1 MISGWEREVRRII
14 GGRSVAVSSAVVGR
28 RAAILS
34 GIRKIT
40 TAELRRVIDAVRS
53 EAASV
58 YTDNAYRISSILSGV
73 NATTIAVSGVSFS
86 AIDVPTV
93 RAAIAG
99 PIAGLSEIRSI
110 GKIPARVESL
120 LRKDLARSIADGYR
134 VDQLV
139 SKWRERL
146 GAGVVASEARSLAR
160 TAIMSAS
167 NAAHLDNYRRNRDLI
182 PMVRWE
188 ATFDRRTCVRCGSLH
203 GRAFPVGEAPPIP
216 AHLNCILPGNLV
228 SRASVLAAA
237 KSLYRGRVVEIRTS
251 GGRRISVTEK
261 HPVLTSRGW
270 VRASEVRR
278 GDDLVNY
285 PGSGRELL
293 GVDPNDHDV
302 PTSIEEVFRSLEE
315 SVGVGSARVPPS
327 PEDLHGD
334 ADGVE
339 GEVHVVWAN
348 GGIPGVGNASVREH
362 LRDRDL
368 DRAPTVEGSEPLSSG
383 RDLDAMLE
391 RLRLSA
397 YRVVGGLGESES
409 LGLGRLRHA
418 CEHCGG
424 PASSRE
430 IGCGDPSRDDVSAYP
445 EVVRDG
451 EFALAGGVPS
461 GDLRIIEGDSSRSRG
476 LVPSSNPH
484 PGFNEVL
491 DDRLRTTPE
500 EFRDLLCALPCGV
513 SLDRVVDVDHS
524 SYSGHVYDLQTVS
537 GTINCGGVIIH
548 NCRCVLIPVFADPV
562 LNSAVHSVGAYRSP
576 SGGTYFRN
584 KDRGFERFLR
594 SRTPDFRADFF
605 PSMLKREVF
614 EKGRLSLADMVS
626 RDGSIKTDDQIRAM
640 LRRLP

>member
-1 MISGWEREVRRII
+1 MSEILDLRYRLIVRERRIDDQVSAILSEMILGWEREIRRIL
-14 GGRSVAVSSAVVGR
+14 GGRSAVDVSSAVVGR

-40 TAELRRVIDAVRS
+40 TAELRKVIDAVRS

-58 YTDNAYRISSILSGV
+58 YTDNAYRISSILSGAK
-73 NATTIAVSGVSFS
+73 ATTIAVSGVSFS

-120 LRKDLARSIADGYR
+120 MRKDLARSIADGYR

-139 SKWRERL
+139 SKWRDRL
-146 GAGVVASEARSLAR
+146 GAGVVASEVRSLAR

-203 GRAFPVGEAPPIP
+203 GRAFPVGDAPPIP
-216 AHLNCILPGNLV
+216 AHLNCVLPGSLV
-228 SRASVLAAA
+228 STASVLAAA
-237 KSLYRGRVVEIRTS
+237 KSLYRGRVVEVRTE

-285 PGSGRELL
+285 PGSDREPS
-293 GVDPNDHDV
+293 GINPHDHDV
-302 PTSIEEVFRSLEE
+302 PTAIEEVFRSLEE

-334 ADGVE
+334 AVGVE
-339 GEVHVVWAN
+339 GEVHVVWAD
-348 GGIPGVGNASVREH
+348 GGVSGVGNTSGREH
-362 LRDRDL
+362 LRDHNF
-368 DRAPTVEGSEPLSSG
+368 DRAPMVEGSDPLPSG
-383 RDLDAMLE
+383 RNLDAVLE

-397 YRVVGGLGESES
+397 YRVMGGLGESES

-424 PASSRE
+424 PISRNDSV
-430 IGCGDPSRDDVSAYP
+430 GDQSTSDDTPVA
-445 EVVRDG
+445 
-451 EFALAGGVPS
+451 
-461 GDLRIIEGDSSRSRG
+461 
-476 LVPSSNPH
+476 
-484 PGFNEVL
+484 
-491 DDRLRTTPE
+491 PE
-500 EFRDLLCALPCGV
+500 EFRDRLLALPCGV
-513 SLDRVVDVDHS
+513 SLDRVVNVDHS

-548 NCRCVLIPVFADPV
+548 NCRCVLIPVFADSV
-562 LNSAVHSVGAYRSP
+562 LNSVVHGVGAYRSP

-605 PSMLKREVF
+605 PSMFKREVF

-640 LRRLP
+640 LRRRP